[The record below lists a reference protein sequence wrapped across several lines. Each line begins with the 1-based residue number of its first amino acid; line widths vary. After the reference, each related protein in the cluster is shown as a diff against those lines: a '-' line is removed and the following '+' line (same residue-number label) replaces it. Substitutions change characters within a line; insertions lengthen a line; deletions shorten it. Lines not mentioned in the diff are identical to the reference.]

1 MLSATLERIVLAGG
15 GDRAD
20 LLRALAGSVVASGD
34 MAHATHPN
42 YAEYHE
48 PQHRIAINGGPVLKI
63 NNNLRY
69 ATDAAG
75 AGVFGLAC
83 AQAGVPMQRFV
94 MRSDLPC
101 GSTVGPL
108 TAAAI
113 GATTVDFGAPMLSMH
128 SAREVCGVDDQA
140 MYVAALTAFLAPA

>member
-1 MLSATLERIVLAGG
+1 MTWRTPPIRTTPNTTNRST
-15 GDRAD
+15 
-20 LLRALAGSVVASGD
+20 GSRSTAAPS
-34 MAHATHPN
+34 
-42 YAEYHE
+42 
-48 PQHRIAINGGPVLKI
+48 LKI

-75 AGVFGLAC
+75 AGVFALAC
-83 AQAGVPMQRFV
+83 AQADVPVQRFV

-113 GATTVDFGAPMLSMH
+113 GATTVDVGAPMLSMH